1 MDGRTRFPPGL
12 AVRGFEIRDGDTHP
26 PTTTATRGPRARA
39 DPAARGLIGA
49 PRVHVAAGGRAA
61 SRSFTPCV
69 AWGGRG

>member
-1 MDGRTRFPPGL
+1 MDGPDSPPDSRFADSRFATVTP
-12 AVRGFEIRDGDTHP
+12 THP